1 VLEGERHFPL
11 DSSLE
16 KHVESIRWFFLGG
29 GADFFISL
37 SCFNKRKKKIKIFRF
52 SERNVVRF
60 IRQEKKKGDKFT
72 RGKNWAFPFKRKMEP
87 LGLQFIF
94 FFFFLWTTASR

>member
-1 VLEGERHFPL
+1 LVL
-11 DSSLE
+11 
-16 KHVESIRWFFLGG
+16 WGG

-52 SERNVVRF
+52 SERNVVRS

-72 RGKNWAFPFKRKMEP
+72 RGKNWAFPFERKMEP

-94 FFFFLWTTASR
+94 FFFFVDDSLTMISSSLLTGCYYSRRK